1 MRGTNTAGGVS
12 EDHGV
17 NHAGEWTLVFGAW
30 LIASASTLG
39 ALFFGEVMKLPPCSL
54 CWYQR
59 VFMFPMALILPFA
72 LFPFDRNVV
81 RAVLPLAGIG
91 GLLASAHV
99 LLVAGIIPERIAPCQ
114 QGVPCSE
121 TVIEWFGF
129 VTIPLLSLVAFTAIG
144 VLLIL
149 AFLRSSK

>member
-1 MRGTNTAGGVS
+1 MPISNEAVRGQSKERTEPAR
-12 EDHGV
+12 
-17 NHAGEWTLVFGAW
+17 AWTLVFAAW
-30 LIASASTLG
+30 LIATASTLG

-59 VFMFPMALILPFA
+59 IFMFPLALVLPFG

-81 RAVLPLAGIG
+81 RSVLPLAGV
-91 GLLASAHV
+91 GLALATAHV
-99 LLVAGIIPERIAPCQ
+99 LLVEGIIPESVAPCR

-121 TVIEWFGF
+121 TVAEWFGF
-129 VTIPLLSLVAFTAIG
+129 VTIPLLSLMAFATIT

>member
-1 MRGTNTAGGVS
+1 MPKPLSAGQVGTDRGAKDAEV
-12 EDHGV
+12 
-17 NHAGEWTLVFGAW
+17 WTLVFAAW
-30 LIASASTLG
+30 LIATASTLG

-59 VFMFPMALILPFA
+59 IFMFPMTLVLPFA

-81 RAVLPLAGIG
+81 RSVLPLAGFG
-91 GLLASAHV
+91 GLLAAVHV
-99 LLVAGIIPERIAPCQ
+99 LIVEGVIPERIAPCR

-129 VTIPLLSLVAFTAIG
+129 VTIPLLSFAAFATIA

-149 AFLRSSK
+149 ALFRSSK

>member
-1 MRGTNTAGGVS
+1 MKKKKVDRQIGADRGVQDSGVW
-12 EDHGV
+12 
-17 NHAGEWTLVFGAW
+17 NLVFAAW
-30 LIASASTLG
+30 LIASLSTLG

-59 VFMFPMALILPFA
+59 VFMFPMVLILPFG

-81 RAVLPLAGIG
+81 RSVLPLAALG
-91 GLLASAHV
+91 GLLAAFHMLIV
-99 LLVAGIIPERIAPCQ
+99 EGVIPERIAPCR

-129 VTIPLLSLVAFTAIG
+129 VTIPWLSLAAFGAIAF
-144 VLLIL
+144 LLIL
-149 AFLRSSK
+149 ALFRSSK